1 MKKLYSFFVAFVFV
15 TGAAT
20 AQCVVD
26 STAQTS
32 AGVNRAA
39 NTLPCVERGVAFD
52 QTVQGKIQEGADTT
66 FSLPV
71 VGTVPAYFKV
81 DSVIIDSIGG
91 LPAGISAILAPP
103 VLYGGSN
110 GCVNFTGTTTDA
122 VGVYYLTAYGTV
134 WLRAQGNA
142 FGQAFDRAVPPQSGN
157 LNQYSPFGDY
167 YLQVIETGSPCNQP
181 PVNTGVNDISSELN
195 AALSVY
201 PNPTNGVFE
210 LRLNAGGRVN
220 GDVSVVD
227 VTGRVVYNQRID
239 VMGIYN
245 TTINLSQFA
254 KGLYTVQVRT
264 ANGRAAKS
272 ISVE

>member
-1 MKKLYSFFVAFVFV
+1 MKKLSSFIVAFVFFA
-15 TGAAT
+15 GAAT

-26 STAQTS
+26 STAQTTP
-32 AGVNRAA
+32 GVNIPADS
-39 NTLPCVERGVAFD
+39 LPCVERGVAFN
-52 QTVQGKIQEGADTT
+52 QIVQGKIQEGADTT
-66 FSLPV
+66 FSLPF

-81 DSVIIDSIGG
+81 DSVIIDSIAG
-91 LPAGISAILAPP
+91 LPVGISAILAPP

-110 GCVNFTGTTTDA
+110 GCVNFTGTTTDT

-142 FGQAFDRAVPPQSGN
+142 FGQAFDRAIPPQRGN

-167 YLQVIETGSPCNQP
+167 YLHVIETGDPCIQP
-181 PVNTGVNDISSELN
+181 AVNTGINDFSAVLN
-195 AALSVY
+195 AGLSVY
-201 PNPTNGVFE
+201 PNPSNGVFE

-239 VMGIYN
+239 VMGLYN